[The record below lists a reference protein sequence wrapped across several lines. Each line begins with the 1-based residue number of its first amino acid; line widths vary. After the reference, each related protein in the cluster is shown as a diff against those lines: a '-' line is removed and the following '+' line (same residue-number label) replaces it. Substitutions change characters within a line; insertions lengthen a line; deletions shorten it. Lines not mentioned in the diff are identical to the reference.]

1 MNFISQPSTSQV
13 IHPRST
19 TMRSR
24 AWPLALGGLSTLLIL
39 GAGPL
44 PLNAQAQVFSSQ
56 RSATTTQPNTRTTP
70 TAQTPNQTTAQQ
82 SVLDT
87 KLRRDETLYLDKRE
101 AHDYDLV
108 IKNVSNLNGRQL
120 PVGTLIRGRFE
131 PSEGGL
137 VYVANAIEVDN
148 QIFSISA
155 RSDLFTERKDPR
167 QTSTG
172 AILGDAA
179 IGAVGGYV
187 LGEVLGRPDIW
198 EVAGGAAAGV
208 LVGRTTAP
216 SVVVVKPDD
225 VIALYTDRTI

>member
-1 MNFISQPSTSQV
+1 MKSLSLA
-13 IHPRST
+13 RSLT
-19 TMRSR
+19 LS
-24 AWPLALGGLSTLLIL
+24 GLSALLMI

-44 PLNAQAQVFSSQ
+44 SMVASAQVFSSQ
-56 RSATTTQPNTRTTP
+56 RSTPQTTTTQAPARVPTQ
-70 TAQTPNQTTAQQ
+70 TAQS

-87 KLRRDETLYLDKRE
+87 KLRQNQTLYLDKRE
-101 AHDYDLV
+101 SHEYDLV
-108 IKNVSNLNGRQL
+108 IKSVSNLNGRQL

-131 PSEGGL
+131 PSNDGL
-137 VYVANAIEVDN
+137 VYVANAIEIDN

-155 RSDLFTERKDPR
+155 RSDLFSERKDPR

-172 AILGDAA
+172 AVLTDAA

-187 LGEVLGRPDIW
+187 LGEVLGRPDLW

-216 SVVVVKPDD
+216 SVVVINPEDA
-225 VIALYTDRTI
+225 IALYTNRAI